1 MTINNWKTRAESL
14 EWEIERASASTRLAL
29 QPRLEKFLAHLEAD
43 GIRVPRRLKKLNS
56 ELIDEA
62 IEARFDN
69 MPV

>member
-1 MTINNWKTRAESL
+1 MSKIEWITHADSL
-14 EWEIERASASTRLAL
+14 EAEIARANSVTRISL
-29 QPRLEKFLAHLEAD
+29 QPRLQKFLTHLETD
-43 GIRVPRRLKKLNS
+43 GVRVPARLKKLNA

>member
-1 MTINNWKTRAESL
+1 MTPTEWSATAETLESEIARAN
-14 EWEIERASASTRLAL
+14 ASARISL
-29 QPRLEKFLAHLEAD
+29 QPRLQKFLTHLEAD
-43 GIRVPRRLKKLNS
+43 GVRVPARLKRLNS

>member
-1 MTINNWKTRAESL
+1 MSNIEWASHAESL
-14 EWEIERASASTRLAL
+14 EAEIARANSLTRISL
-29 QPRLEKFLAHLEAD
+29 QPRLQKFLTHLESD
-43 GIRVPRRLKKLNS
+43 GIRVPARLKKLNA

>member
-1 MTINNWKTRAESL
+1 MLDQEWTRHAETL
-14 EWEIERASASTRLAL
+14 EAEIARATASKRVAL
-29 QPRLEKFLAHLEAD
+29 QPRLQKFLSHMEQD
-43 GIRVPRRLKKLNS
+43 GLRVPARLKRLNS